1 MSNLAVLPIIIPL
14 IAGIVV
20 ALFNAKVAI
29 SRTLT
34 KILSIISLGVVS
46 YISWIVFTEG
56 SIILETGGWV
66 APYGIVLVADP
77 LATILV
83 LTTNIVAVACAFYAP
98 HSLTLKQEQHYFYAF
113 YFFLISGV
121 SGAFLTGDL
130 FNLFVF
136 FEVLLMASYALI
148 VLGGD
153 KIQLRESI
161 KYVLINL
168 FSSILF
174 VTAVAFIYGTVGTV
188 NMAQIAERVQEMEQG
203 GILTTI
209 AILLFFVF
217 ATKAALF
224 PLYYWMPKSYIVPN
238 AVVSALFAALLTKVG
253 IYSILRVF
261 SLIFVHQIDITH
273 QMFIWIAGLSMLF
286 GVIGALSTNNIKL
299 IIAYNII
306 PAIGFIIMGIGVFNQ
321 DALSG
326 SIYYLIHDMI
336 IKTAL
341 FLIVSAIAYVAG
353 TSDLRKMGGLI
364 HYYPGLGWLLFI
376 SAIILAGIPPFSGF
390 IGKLLL
396 IKGAVSNDEITIVII
411 TLLTSLLILY
421 SVMKIFIRGF
431 WGEKD
436 ESGKYDNKKPING
449 LIAPIIFLL
458 AFSVLLGVGAELI
471 YPSIDSIS
479 AYLLDPQ
486 LYIDSVLKE

>member
-14 IAGIVV
+14 IAGIIV
-20 ALFNAKVAI
+20 ALFNSKVPI
-29 SRTLT
+29 TRILT
-34 KILSIISLGVVS
+34 KILSIISLAVVS
-46 YISWIVFTEG
+46 YISWLVFTEG
-56 SIILETGGWV
+56 AIILETGGWI

-77 LATILV
+77 LATLLV
-83 LTTNIVAVACAFYAP
+83 LTTNIVAVACAFFAP
-98 HSLTLKQEQHYFYAF
+98 HALTLKQEQHYFYAF

-153 KIQLRESI
+153 KVQLRESI

-174 VTAVAFIYGTVGTV
+174 VTAVAFIYGAVGTV
-188 NMAQIAERVQEMEQG
+188 NMAQIAERVSEVDQD

-238 AVVSALFAALLTKVG
+238 PVVSALFAALLTKVG

-261 SLIFVHQIDITH
+261 SLIFVHEMELTH
-273 QMFIWIAGLSMLF
+273 QFFLWIAGLSMVF

-306 PAIGFIIMGIGVFNQ
+306 PAIGFIIMGIGVLNE

-336 IKTAL
+336 IKTVL
-341 FLIVSAIAYVAG
+341 FLIVSVVAYVAG

-364 HYYPGLGWLLFI
+364 HYYPILGWLLFI
-376 SAIILAGIPPFSGF
+376 SAFVLAGIPPFSGF
-390 IGKLLL
+390 IGKFLLL
-396 IKGAVSNDEITIVII
+396 KGALAANEIAIVLVA
-411 TLLTSLLILY
+411 LLSSLLILY

-436 ESGKYDNKKPING
+436 ESGKYKMKSTKG
-449 LIAPIIFLL
+449 FIAPIVFLLLFSIFL
-458 AFSVLLGVGAELI
+458 GIGAEFI
-471 YPSIDSIS
+471 YPSIESIS
-479 AYLLDPQ
+479 SYLLDPQ